1 MNPGEKSK
9 RQEPSYLK
17 SESESE
23 GEATTR
29 TGAPNTSRVRWSGRP
44 LSRSSPI
51 DGSLEAMLR
60 RKEDDRLPLVGNAGN
75 GLPRRSLPSRGYER
89 WRVSNEESARAQ
101 LMAVQ
106 SFLPSPDGP
115 ASALTRDQRKQ
126 TTDGSPVSASRSSG
140 QVLFVLELSSTIS
153 EDFTCRLSSEAYKGK
168 NSTKRIISHCAAG
181 LACWFIIWFSR
192 PRLIRT

>member
-23 GEATTR
+23 GDATTR

-115 ASALTRDQRKQ
+115 ASALTGDQRKQ
-126 TTDGSPVSASRSSG
+126 TGWSQLQEAQGNSVVCARAELDDKRRLHVSAQLRSI
-140 QVLFVLELSSTIS
+140 QRKKLNKT
-153 EDFTCRLSSEAYKGK
+153 D
-168 NSTKRIISHCAAG
+168 H
-181 LACWFIIWFSR
+181 
-192 PRLIRT
+192 